1 MRQRGQAFQLFIP
14 YCFWAHSCPLHLG
27 LAPMFPSLTDVGL
40 VKCCWPCPII
50 GSPGGSVLKNLPV
63 RACQCRRHG
72 FDPCVG
78 KTPCRRAWQPTPV
91 FLPGESHGQRSLVG
105 YSPWGRKKSRIGL
118 SDSTTTNCPILVTPQ
133 CKRPGITCPLAR
145 TDLREGSRPLLKGF
159 KSPPIKSFP
168 RNPPQKSPLGVGPR
182 VLLLLHISAGL
193 SLPLGSASL
202 SPVEADSI
210 RSSLLHH
217 SNLPLF
223 VLFKMS
229 VPLTHQIVGS
239 RRPRFRD

>member
-14 YCFWAHSCPLHLG
+14 YCFWARSCPLHLG

-40 VKCCWPCPII
+40 VKYCWRCPII

-105 YSPWGRKKSRIGL
+105 YSPWDRKKSRIGL

-159 KSPPIKSFP
+159 KIPPIKSFP
-168 RNPPQKSPLGVGPR
+168 RNPPRKAPWEWILGFCCSFVFQQGCHSPWA
-182 VLLLLHISAGL
+182 VLPYPQWRLTLLDPHCSTTAIYLYL
-193 SLPLGSASL
+193 CFL
-202 SPVEADSI
+202 
-210 RSSLLHH
+210 R
-217 SNLPLF
+217 
-223 VLFKMS
+223 
-229 VPLTHQIVGS
+229 
-239 RRPRFRD
+239 